1 MSWWLIINKRGYMSD
16 MNKYWAIDHCSKCN
30 GTLLGDGYTGV
41 IHCENADE
49 EKYWDKEPDAN
60 VVECDFNDGE

>member
-1 MSWWLIINKRGYMSD
+1 MND